1 MFIVFFCLSIMIFIA
16 TITFAYKGRK
26 KQTRALW
33 FALLG
38 IIVATAFL
46 VFPLYY
52 NNDII
57 TVFINTIFY
66 AIKISAMSGDFDIL
80 QSAPKELFD
89 GFKYILYLYSV
100 LAPILAAG
108 VIISFISNEIDE
120 IRAMKKTNKT
130 VHIFSEINEKSVL
143 LAGTLKQPDNIV
155 IFCDKVEK
163 KEYYEQI
170 KNKNGIIL
178 KKDITTLHLKQY
190 LGEIRIYEISN
201 NQDQNL
207 NQTLDF
213 IAKKKNMNLTIYLFS
228 MAEEARV
235 ILDSTEKGN
244 IKTIVINESL
254 QLVYQ
259 VLDEKPLYQNVKNGL
274 ISVLI
279 VGAGKIGI
287 EFLKTITWCGQ
298 MINYK
303 LEIHIVDKKAETILK
318 QLEWKYPELK
328 KPNYEIS
335 FHEVDIN
342 TIDGKKIL
350 DNYCKNTN
358 YIIVSLGDDNLNL
371 NSAIALRRYFLI
383 HHKQPFIGFMI
394 QNKEKKNQ
402 IEVLKNERGN
412 HYDFYPF
419 GSIEDL
425 YGKKNILNEKIENLA
440 KEVHLSYNPSD
451 KNFLEYYKIEYYKN
465 SSRATALH
473 IKYKLYSIFGS
484 EEVSTEEIK
493 TRFSKKEIRDA
504 LAKNEHERW
513 MAYMRADGYQ
523 LALIDEVEKYEPMVH
538 HHVYHLAKL
547 HPGLVKFEELDSL
560 SKKIEKVSG
569 KKMDL
574 KKSDY
579 DIIDSIPEIIK
590 KAKQSENNHE

>member
-1 MFIVFFCLSIMIFIA
+1 MFIVFFCLSLIIFIT
-16 TITFAYKGRK
+16 TILFAYKERK
-26 KQTRALW
+26 KQTKTLW

-38 IIVATAFL
+38 IIMATAFL

-52 NNDII
+52 DDDII

-66 AIKISAMSGDFDIL
+66 AIKISAMSGDFEIL
-80 QSAPKELFD
+80 NAAPSGILI
-89 GFKYILYLYSV
+89 GFKYTLYLYSI

-120 IRAMKKTNKT
+120 IRARKKTTKT

-143 LAGTLKQPDNIV
+143 LAKTLKEADNIV
-155 IFCDKVEK
+155 IFCDKADK
-163 KEYYEQI
+163 KEFYEQI

-178 KKDITTLHLKQY
+178 KKDITKLSLQKY
-190 LGEIRIYEISN
+190 LGEIRIYEISD

-207 NQTLDF
+207 NQTLDL
-213 IAKKKNMNLTIYLFS
+213 IAKKKNMNVTIYLFS

-235 ILDSTEKGN
+235 ILDSVEKGN
-244 IKTIVINESL
+244 IKTIIIDEAL

-259 VLDEKPLYQNVKNGL
+259 VLDEKPLYQNVENGL

-279 VGAGKIGI
+279 VGVGKVGTQ
-287 EFLKTITWCGQ
+287 FLKAITWCSQ

-303 LEIHIVDKKAETILK
+303 LEIHVIDKEAEKILK
-318 QLEWKYPELK
+318 QLEWKCPELK
-328 KPNYEIS
+328 KPNYDIS
-335 FHEVDIN
+335 FHEADIN
-342 TIDGKKIL
+342 TIDGKEIL
-350 DNYCKNTN
+350 NNYCKNTN
-358 YIIVSLGDDNLNL
+358 YVIISLGEDNLNL

-383 HHKQPFIGFMI
+383 KHKQPFIGFMI

-419 GSIEDL
+419 GSIEEL

-440 KEVHLSYNPSD
+440 KKVHLSYNPND
-451 KNFLEYYKIEYYKN
+451 INFEQYYKIEYYKN

-473 IKYKLYSIFGS
+473 IKYKLYSIFGQ
-484 EEVSTEEIK
+484 EEISIEEIK
-493 TRFSKKEIRDA
+493 NKLSKKEIRDA
-504 LAKNEHERW
+504 LARNEHERW

-523 LALIDEVEKYEPMVH
+523 VASIEEVEKYEPMVQN
-538 HHVYHLAKL
+538 HVYHLAHL
-547 HPGLVKFEELDSL
+547 HPGLVKFEELDSM
-560 SKKIEKVSG
+560 SKKIEKMRG
-569 KKMDL
+569 KKIDL

-579 DIIDSIPEIIK
+579 DIIDAIPEIMK
-590 KAKQSENNHE
+590 K